1 METSDT
7 ENVSVFADCNIMDT
21 VDEID
26 IMSQVLI
33 MINYEK
39 KQIQQDGERFSYT
52 LGIQQ
57 LFRRSRRY
65 K

>member
-1 METSDT
+1 LETPDT

-39 KQIQQDGERFSYT
+39 KTDTTRQRKIFLHSWNT
-52 LGIQQ
+52 TII
-57 LFRRSRRY
+57 
-65 K
+65 